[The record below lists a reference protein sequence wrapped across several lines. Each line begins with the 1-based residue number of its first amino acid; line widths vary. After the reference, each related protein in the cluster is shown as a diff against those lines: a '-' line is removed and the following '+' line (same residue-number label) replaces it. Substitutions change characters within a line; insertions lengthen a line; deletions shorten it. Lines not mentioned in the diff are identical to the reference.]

1 MCLTVTVTLTS
12 CRHQAQPSVLLF
24 ETVLAFTR
32 PNFCLCFLNQM
43 AQSQPL
49 DPLEQ
54 ELLDLLD
61 NDCDNDRA
69 PPCFARPPTQPR
81 SQGIIARRFVERC

>member
-61 NDCDNDRA
+61 NDCDNDCYNA
-69 PPCFARPPTQPR
+69 
-81 SQGIIARRFVERC
+81 